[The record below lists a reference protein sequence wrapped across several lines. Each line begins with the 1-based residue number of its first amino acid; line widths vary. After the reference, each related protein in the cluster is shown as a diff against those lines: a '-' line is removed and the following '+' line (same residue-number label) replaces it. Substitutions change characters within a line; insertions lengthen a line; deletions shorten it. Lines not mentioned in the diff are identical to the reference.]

1 MTAKIFD
8 ANKGELMAISEL
20 EREGND
26 LVIRGKIYGAMPMSA
41 RLRPEEV
48 RNLLAL
54 LTPKIIWFV
63 LTMPFRKGTKPAA
76 EKTA

>member
-26 LVIRGKIYGAMPMSA
+26 LVIRGKIYGAMPMTA

-48 RNLLAL
+48 RNLLSL
-54 LTPKIIWFV
+54 LTPGILWFI
-63 LTMPFRKGTKPAA
+63 LTMPFRKSSKSGAQKG
-76 EKTA
+76 

>member
-8 ANKGELMAISEL
+8 ANKTELMAISEL
-20 EREGND
+20 ERDGDE

-48 RNLLAL
+48 RKLLTL

-63 LTMPFRKGTKPAA
+63 LTLPFRKSSAPA
-76 EKTA
+76 KQ

>member
-8 ANKGELMAISEL
+8 ANKSELMAISEL
-20 EREGND
+20 ERDGNE

-48 RNLLAL
+48 RHLLSL
-54 LTPKIIWFV
+54 LTPKIILFV
-63 LTMPFRKGTKPAA
+63 LTMPFRSAVKPAA
-76 EKTA
+76 K